1 MKKYNVAF
9 QGEKGAYGEM
19 AVLQYFPNAN
29 LHPLRS
35 FKEVFDTIKDKTN
48 DFAVVP
54 VENSIEGSV
63 NETYD
68 LLLQEEIKVSAE
80 IFQRINHCLIVNKE
94 HIEPLKKVYSH
105 PQALAQCR
113 KYLHDKKI
121 EPIPIYDTAGAVKMI
136 KENKLHDVAAIAS
149 KRASQI
155 YDMKILDQGI
165 EDMEKNYTRF
175 FVIALNVSTRPSN
188 NDRTSIIFSLNH
200 VPGSLFSILKEFSN
214 RQINL
219 TRIESRPTKETPWEY
234 YFYLDFDGHEKDDKI
249 SFVLKKIK
257 AKTKYYKLLGSYKK
271 GKLS

>member
-19 AVLQYFPNAN
+19 AVFQYFPNSN

-35 FKEVFDTIKDKTN
+35 FKEVFETIKNGTN
-48 DFAVVP
+48 DYAVIP

-68 LLLQEEIKVSAE
+68 LLLQDEIKVSAE

-94 HIEPLKKVYSH
+94 HKEPIIKAYSH

-113 KYLHDKKI
+113 KYLQNKKI
-121 EPIPIYDTAGAVKMI
+121 EPIPMYDTAGAVKMI
-136 KENKLHDVAAIAS
+136 KANKLLGVAAIAS

-155 YDMKILDQGI
+155 YNMKILDQGI
-165 EDMEKNYTRF
+165 EDMKKNYTRF
-175 FVIALNVSTRPSN
+175 FVISLNASTKPSK
-188 NDRTSIIFSLNH
+188 NDRTSIIFSVNH
-200 VPGSLFSILKEFSN
+200 TPGALFSILKEFSD
-214 RQINL
+214 RSINL

-234 YFYLDFDGHEKDDKI
+234 YFYLDFDGHEKDSKI
-249 SFVLKKIK
+249 KYVLKKIRL
-257 AKTKYYKLLGSYKK
+257 KTKYYKLLGSYKK
-271 GKLS
+271 GKLN

>member
-19 AVLQYFPNAN
+19 AVLQYFPNSN

-35 FKEVFDTIKDKTN
+35 FKEVFETIKNGTN
-48 DFAVVP
+48 DYAVVP

-68 LLLQEEIKVSAE
+68 LLLQDEIMVSAE

-94 HIEPLKKVYSH
+94 HKEPIIKAYSH

-113 KYLHDKKI
+113 KYLQNKKI
-121 EPIPIYDTAGAVKMI
+121 EPIPMYDTAGAVKMI
-136 KENKLHDVAAIAS
+136 KANKLLDVAAIAS

-155 YDMKILDQGI
+155 YNMKILDQGI
-165 EDMEKNYTRF
+165 EDMKKNYTRF
-175 FVIALNVSTRPSN
+175 FVISLNATTQPSE
-188 NDRTSIIFSLNH
+188 NDRTSIIFSVNH
-200 VPGSLFSILKEFSN
+200 TPGALFSILKEFSD
-214 RQINL
+214 RLINL

-234 YFYLDFDGHEKDDKI
+234 YFYLDFDGHEKDSKI
-249 SFVLKKIK
+249 KYVLKKIRL
-257 AKTKYYKLLGSYKK
+257 KTKYYKLLGSYKK
-271 GKLS
+271 GKLN

>member
-113 KYLHDKKI
+113 KYLQDKKI

-136 KENKLHDVAAIAS
+136 KENKLRDVAAIAS

-175 FVIALNVSTRPSN
+175 FVISLNVSTRPSN